1 MFDYDPMDAQGR
13 TLSFQF
19 NQGPR
24 AGSPLSI
31 TALRMV
37 YPSPSSPPPP
47 VSPSSRTVLTTPGAA
62 TITVEAKS
70 LLSAP
75 LGLAALVDMS
85 ATDALSRI
93 DSALATVTSAGAY
106 FGRLEN
112 EMERQ
117 SVFAARLQTN
127 LGTQVG
133 RMVDADLAR
142 ESARLT
148 ALQTRQQ
155 LATTSLGIANSSS
168 NILLSLFQ
176 SSGRRRAA

>member
-1 MFDYDPMDAQGR
+1 
-13 TLSFQF
+13 
-19 NQGPR
+19 
-24 AGSPLSI
+24 
-31 TALRMV
+31 MV